1 MNVEMTKKSR
11 TASGPIKPVLQ
22 KKKKKKKKSQ
32 LDIIQPSWLV

>member
-22 KKKKKKKKSQ
+22 KKKNNSQ
-32 LDIIQPSWLV
+32 LDIIQPTWLV